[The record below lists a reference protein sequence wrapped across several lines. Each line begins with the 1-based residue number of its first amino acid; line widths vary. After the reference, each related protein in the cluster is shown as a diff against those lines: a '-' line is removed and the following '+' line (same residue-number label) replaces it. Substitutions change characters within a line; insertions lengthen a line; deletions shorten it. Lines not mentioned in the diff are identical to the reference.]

1 MSTRRN
7 RRIVCTEHGGITAI
21 LLTLLVVVIAVGGA
35 AYWFLVREDSAPK
48 PEIAKTKI
56 VEGGSVDGTW
66 NLSAN
71 DSLGSYA
78 QYRIHEQFASG
89 LVDNEAT
96 GRTSD
101 VTGSMAIS
109 GSTVSGISVT
119 ADLTK
124 LQSDKAF
131 RDNVLKS
138 RGLETDKFP
147 TATFTSTA
155 PATLPSAPVK
165 GETID
170 VPVTGELTLHGVKQP
185 ITATLQGRWDGE
197 QIQVIGSIPIKL
209 ADYGMTAPTTAIV
222 AEVDDHGTLE
232 LNLFFTKAS

>member
-1 MSTRRN
+1 MSTHGN
-7 RRIVCTEHGGITAI
+7 RRIVRTEHGGITAI
-21 LLTLLVVVIAVGGA
+21 LITLLVVIIAVGGA
-35 AYWFLVREDSAPK
+35 AYWFLIR
-48 PEIAKTKI
+48 
-56 VEGGSVDGTW
+56 
-66 NLSAN
+66 
-71 DSLGSYA
+71 
-78 QYRIHEQFASG
+78 EQFASG

-165 GETID
+165 
-170 VPVTGELTLHGVKQP
+170 
-185 ITATLQGRWDGE
+185 
-197 QIQVIGSIPIKL
+197 
-209 ADYGMTAPTTAIV
+209 
-222 AEVDDHGTLE
+222 
-232 LNLFFTKAS
+232 